1 MPAPLDTDSPQR
13 ARARNRRLVLDEVR
27 KSAPVTRTQLG
38 TTVGLAKSTIKEICD
53 GLVADGLVEEL
64 PADTDARRQGR
75 PALPLQISSRR
86 GHLLGIDVGADKVI
100 SRVTT
105 LGGQPLATVRTRTR
119 CSKPSRDQTL
129 KTIGETARAA
139 LAQAGVGTDS
149 ILTTVVG
156 TPGVVDPTTELVTLA
171 PQIDDWEG
179 IHLSALVAR
188 ELALPKDHVLVER
201 QADLSTIAE
210 ARGGA
215 AKDTQSALYVH
226 LGIGI
231 GSGIITGGELYKGF
245 SGAAGEIGY
254 MPHNFGD
261 LAPPDSG
268 FGPLEWAAG
277 GHAFARHGREA
288 ALDPS
293 GARLRELAGGDPN
306 RVDAEVVFTAAREG
320 DRTATLLVERLVGRI
335 AVGIASVVCV
345 LNPQC
350 VIIAGG
356 MSRAGGLLLHLLE
369 NNLKSLVP
377 VVPEL
382 RLSAFG
388 DEGAVVGALYRAA
401 DHTFDRLSPI

>member
-1 MPAPLDTDSPQR
+1 
-13 ARARNRRLVLDEVR
+13 
-27 KSAPVTRTQLG
+27 
-38 TTVGLAKSTIKEICD
+38 
-53 GLVADGLVEEL
+53 
-64 PADTDARRQGR
+64 
-75 PALPLQISSRR
+75 
-86 GHLLGIDVGADKVI
+86 
-100 SRVTT
+100 
-105 LGGQPLATVRTRTR
+105 
-119 CSKPSRDQTL
+119 
-129 KTIGETARAA
+129 
-139 LAQAGVGTDS
+139 
-149 ILTTVVG
+149 
-156 TPGVVDPTTELVTLA
+156 
-171 PQIDDWEG
+171 
-179 IHLSALVAR
+179 
-188 ELALPKDHVLVER
+188 
-201 QADLSTIAE
+201 
-210 ARGGA
+210 
-215 AKDTQSALYVH
+215 
-226 LGIGI
+226 
-231 GSGIITGGELYKGF
+231 
-245 SGAAGEIGY
+245 

-356 MSRAGGLLLHLLE
+356 MSRAGGVLLHLLE
-369 NNLKSLVP
+369 SNLKSLVP

-401 DHTFDRLSPI
+401 DHTFDRLSPM